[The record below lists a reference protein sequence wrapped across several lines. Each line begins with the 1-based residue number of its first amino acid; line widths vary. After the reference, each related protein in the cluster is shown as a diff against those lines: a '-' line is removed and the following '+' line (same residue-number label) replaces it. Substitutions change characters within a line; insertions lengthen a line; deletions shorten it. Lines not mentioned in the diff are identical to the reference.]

1 MEQKFTQAKPPIE
14 TPKFWEEAWK
24 RSKEEFQQGRKKRS
38 LRESVNFW
46 NQRAENFGKN
56 VLGENGKK
64 RVSRVFN
71 WLESQGVEID
81 NMKVL
86 DIGAGPGAFT
96 LAFAERAQEVVAL
109 EPATAMTAFI
119 KKQVAQKEIKNI
131 RIIEETWEEV
141 DLKKHNLEQHFDL
154 VFASMSPGVNNRET
168 LDKALSC
175 AKQYCFISSFAGK
188 RRNDALSEL
197 WQIMFG
203 ENVPDR
209 TGNIIYIF
217 NLLYARGFDLSF
229 KVWEEKVT
237 MENTVEEAVLRL
249 ERDLQKY
256 DIEGYSENDP
266 RIKQFVEERV
276 INGVFRQEITSRLG
290 QILVRL

>member
-1 MEQKFTQAKPPIE
+1 
-14 TPKFWEEAWK
+14 
-24 RSKEEFQQGRKKRS
+24 
-38 LRESVNFW
+38 
-46 NQRAENFGKN
+46 
-56 VLGENGKK
+56 
-64 RVSRVFN
+64 
-71 WLESQGVEID
+71 
-81 NMKVL
+81 
-86 DIGAGPGAFT
+86 
-96 LAFAERAQEVVAL
+96 
-109 EPATAMTAFI
+109 
-119 KKQVAQKEIKNI
+119 
-131 RIIEETWEEV
+131 
-141 DLKKHNLEQHFDL
+141 
-154 VFASMSPGVNNRET
+154 
-168 LDKALSC
+168 
-175 AKQYCFISSFAGK
+175 
-188 RRNDALSEL
+188 LSEL

-229 KVWEEKVT
+229 KVWEENVT
-237 MENTVEEAVLRL
+237 MENTVEEAVLGL